1 LDERLVDEAE
11 SGDVTDEAAGTVA
24 GAEGSA
30 DTGVVAA
37 VGLFRMEIFPGSGAA
52 SDSTLKLER
61 RDEMLCRC
69 IVSNG

>member
-1 LDERLVDEAE
+1 MDERLVDEAE

-37 VGLFRMEIFPGSGAA
+37 EKKGLRNLLSLRNFDGNP
-52 SDSTLKLER
+52 
-61 RDEMLCRC
+61 
-69 IVSNG
+69 